1 MLDKNGSKILTNF
14 LCVKSQMIQSV
25 HHIGRNQR
33 SQENLQLTPNS
44 NLVVISRLIDMDRS
58 KLLLISTCVC
68 FIIIIKHL
76 EAPAGVC
83 FCLLQPL
90 MVPTPAAG
98 MSRLGQCLVWAMA
111 MVGYLVSIH
120 SVSVISII
128 NVTGVILEC

>member
-58 KLLLISTCVC
+58 KLLLISTSVCV
-68 FIIIIKHL
+68 IIIIKHL

-83 FCLLQPL
+83 SCLLQPL
-90 MVPTPAAG
+90 MVPTLAAAC
-98 MSRLGQCLVWAMA
+98 LGSGSALSGLWPWW
-111 MVGYLVSIH
+111 GTWSPFIRYLS
-120 SVSVISII
+120 SQS
-128 NVTGVILEC
+128 